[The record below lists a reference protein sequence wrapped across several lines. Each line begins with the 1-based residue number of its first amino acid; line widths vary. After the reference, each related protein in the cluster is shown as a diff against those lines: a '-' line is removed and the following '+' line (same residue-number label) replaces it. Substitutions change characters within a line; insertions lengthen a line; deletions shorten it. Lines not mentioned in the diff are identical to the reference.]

1 MISVE
6 IDIESIE
13 EEYYK
18 ERDRIER
25 KIETIMQ
32 VAGEEYIGTARRNGS
47 YRDRTGQLRSAPGYK
62 VYKKDSVAV
71 NASPNADTAA
81 LIDSEQHQA
90 DMTLVVANGKGY
102 ATYVEAKG
110 FDVAS
115 SAELATERKI
125 TEMLESGSDE

>member
-6 IDIESIE
+6 VNIDEIE
-13 EEYYK
+13 EEYTK
-18 ERDRIER
+18 EREKIER
-25 KIETIMQ
+25 KIETVMQ
-32 VAGEEYIGTARRNGS
+32 VAGEEYVGTARRNGS
-47 YRDRTGQLRSAPGYK
+47 YQDRTGQLRSAPGYR
-62 VYKKDSVAV
+62 VYKKAFVAV

-81 LIDSEQHQA
+81 LIDSEQYEA
-90 DMTLVVANGKGY
+90 DMTLVAANGKDY

-125 TEMLESGSDE
+125 TEMLEASSEE